1 VQQALENTRGNGSAL
16 QNWLV
21 HNECGDGVDCFG
33 LELSLG
39 STPQCANNGSY
50 SGVTRFEFVFAV
62 ICHETRER
70 IGRLAAQLHVSA
82 VVLQNGREIAR
93 GMSVPGDAFVVVV
106 ILH

>member
-1 VQQALENTRGNGSAL
+1 
-16 QNWLV
+16 
-21 HNECGDGVDCFG
+21 
-33 LELSLG
+33 
-39 STPQCANNGSY
+39 
-50 SGVTRFEFVFAV
+50 V